1 MENLNANQNAQI
13 GVSVI
18 MMTVHEVSRLA
29 GVSIRTLHHYDQIG
43 LLRPTEVTEAGYR
56 LYDDTALERLQCIL
70 LFRELEFPLK
80 EIRGIL
86 DSPSFDRDK
95 ALEQQI
101 TLLEMKKEHLE
112 KLIGLAR
119 GIKTIGVGKLDFTAF
134 DTQKMEEYARQAK
147 ESWGQTPAYQ
157 DYKQKSADR
166 SQEEERQLGIGLM
179 GIIAEFGQMKEADP
193 ASEAAQA
200 QVKKLQEYISRH
212 YYDCSDEILSS
223 LGKMYICDERFT
235 KNIDNAGGDGTA
247 EFAHRAIE
255 AYCKGHT
262 S

>member
-1 MENLNANQNAQI
+1 
-13 GVSVI
+13 
-18 MMTVHEVSRLA
+18 MMTVHEVSKLA

-80 EIRGIL
+80 EIKGIL

-112 KLIGLAR
+112 KLIDLAR
-119 GIKTIGVGKLDFTAF
+119 GIKMIGVRKLDFTAF
-134 DTQKMEEYARQAK
+134 DTHKMEEYARQAK
-147 ESWGQTPAYQ
+147 ESWRQTPAYQ
-157 DYKQKSADR
+157 DYKQKSAGR

-193 ASEAAQA
+193 ASEAVQA
-200 QVKKLQEYISRH
+200 QVKKLKEYISKH

-223 LGKMYICDERFT
+223 LGQMYVCDERFT

-255 AYCKGHT
+255 AYCKEHT
-262 S
+262 D